1 MSAAAEHVA
10 QASSL
15 CGQPASR
22 PLPEEPA
29 DRMPAGLTARMAVP
43 HLRRMLAEK
52 FPAVEH
58 KPGGILRTGLDG
70 LDAAE
75 GGVRRAALTEFSGT
89 SGAGAL
95 FLQAMLRA
103 ICRERCFAALVD
115 AARTFEPDACPRSS
129 LARLLVVL
137 CVDAAQAVK
146 AADLLLRDGN
156 LALVMLDLQAV
167 PPAQLRRIPANTW
180 HRFQRLAEQT
190 TAAFV
195 VLTTAPIVE
204 AAQVRITGAGGW
216 TLAAQRRWRHEVIAG
231 TDWRIF
237 PRRTAHAHPRAWES
251 EHATA

>member
-1 MSAAAEHVA
+1 MSAIANDTHAAMHPR
-10 QASSL
+10 L
-15 CGQPASR
+15 
-22 PLPEEPA
+22 A
-29 DRMPAGLTARMAVP
+29 D
-43 HLRRMLAEK
+43 LRRMLAEK
-52 FPAVEH
+52 FPVVDH
-58 KPGGILRTGLDG
+58 KPGGILRTGLADV
-70 LDAAE
+70 DAAE

-103 ICRERCFAALVD
+103 VCREQCFAALVD
-115 AARTFEPDACPRSS
+115 GARTFEPDACPAAA
-129 LARLLVVL
+129 LARLLMVF
-137 CVDAAQAVK
+137 CADATQAVK

-156 LALVMLDLQAV
+156 LALVLLDLQAV

-195 VLTTAPIVE
+195 VLTTGPIVE
-204 AAQVRITGAGGW
+204 AAQVRITGACEW
-216 TLAAQRRWRHEVIAG
+216 NLAAQRRWRHELIAG
-231 TDWRIF
+231 AAWRIF

>member
-1 MSAAAEHVA
+1 MSAAANDA
-10 QASSL
+10 RTTTD
-15 CGQPASR
+15 SR
-22 PLPEEPA
+22 IAE
-29 DRMPAGLTARMAVP
+29 M
-43 HLRRMLAEK
+43 RRMLAEK
-52 FPAVEH
+52 FPTVEH

-70 LDAAE
+70 LDATE
-75 GGVRRAALTEFSGT
+75 GGVRCAALTEFSGT

-115 AARTFEPDACPRSS
+115 ASRTFEPDACPRSS

-137 CVDAAQAVK
+137 CADAAQAVK

-156 LALVMLDLQAV
+156 LALVTLDLQAV

-180 HRFQRLAEQT
+180 HRFQRVAEQT

-204 AAQVRITGAGGW
+204 AAQVRITGAGEW
-216 TLAAQRRWRHEVIAG
+216 TLAAQRRWRHELIAG

>member
-1 MSAAAEHVA
+1 MSAAANDA
-10 QASSL
+10 RTAT
-15 CGQPASR
+15 ASR
-22 PLPEEPA
+22 LAE
-29 DRMPAGLTARMAVP
+29 M
-43 HLRRMLAEK
+43 RRMLAQK

-58 KPGGILRTGLDG
+58 KPGGVLRTGLDS
-70 LDAAE
+70 LDAVE

-103 ICRERCFAALVD
+103 VCRERCFAALVD
-115 AARTFEPDACPRSS
+115 AARTFEPD
-129 LARLLVVL
+129 
-137 CVDAAQAVK
+137 
-146 AADLLLRDGN
+146 LLLRDGN
-156 LALVMLDLQAV
+156 LALVMLDLQSV

-216 TLAAQRRWRHEVIAG
+216 TLAAQRRWRHELIAG